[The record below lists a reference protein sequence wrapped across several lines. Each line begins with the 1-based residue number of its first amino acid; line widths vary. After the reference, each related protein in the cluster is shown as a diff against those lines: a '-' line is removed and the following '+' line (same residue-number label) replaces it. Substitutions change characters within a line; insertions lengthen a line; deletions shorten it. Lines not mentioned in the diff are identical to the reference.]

1 MLWVNFISGFNFP
14 LFQTHYTLPYP
25 KTKEKKHQMEDK
37 TEPEHIKLKIGDCS
51 RVGLC

>member
-1 MLWVNFISGFNFP
+1 MLWVNFISGFSFS

-25 KTKEKKHQMEDK
+25 KTKEMKRQMEDK
-37 TEPEHIKLKIGDCS
+37 TEPEYIKRKIRDCS